1 MDKDKKN
8 SEEHKDN
15 SGLFYSIRPKLSL
28 NKFLFYFITLGA
40 LIVVYIQFSELQLIG
55 SLFARSNILWLIGI
69 IALAVFSNYAQ
80 ALNYQK
86 VLEIKGLKI
95 KSIELFPM
103 AFIVQFLNQALP
115 SAGLS
120 GQVFFVQYLK
130 KYGLSVAEGLSRAL
144 LEVMT
149 LYMAFGTFFVISSVL
164 IFSQDIVGKHPELLF
179 FIYVFL
185 FFAIIAVS
193 LFFILQSKKRSRLAK
208 WILNWLHRHFEKKK
222 KNAEKGEQVT
232 DHSKHVGTIFEQFKS
247 TFNIGELQKHPRP
260 FWLAYFWYNMVLFTQ
275 VVMLYFI
282 SFAIGYPISFSLA
295 FIVFSLVKFVSMIAF
310 VPGALGVF
318 EGGMTLILLSF
329 GVPASP
335 AFAMTLL
342 LRAFTFWF
350 PMPVGWI
357 LYRMYFHNLE
367 MENPYDELG
376 E

>member
-1 MDKDKKN
+1 M
-8 SEEHKDN
+8 
-15 SGLFYSIRPKLSL
+15 RPRLSL
-28 NKFLFYFITLGA
+28 KKFLFYFITLGA
-40 LIVVYIQFSELQLIG
+40 LIVIYIKFSELQLIG
-55 SLFARSNILWLIGI
+55 SLFARSNIFWLIGI

-86 VLEIKGLKI
+86 VIEIKGLKI
-95 KSIELFPM
+95 KSLELFPM

-144 LEVMT
+144 LEIMT
-149 LYMAFGTFFVISSVL
+149 LYMAFGTFFIISSVL
-164 IFSQDIVGKHPELLF
+164 MFSQDIVGSHPELQF
-179 FIYVFL
+179 FIYIFL
-185 FFAIIAVS
+185 FFALIAVS
-193 LFFILQSKKRSRLAK
+193 LFFILQSKKRSRLAR
-208 WILNWLHRHFEKKK
+208 WILDWLHRHFEKKK
-222 KNAEKGEQVT
+222 KSAERGEQVT
-232 DHSKHVGTIFEQFKS
+232 DHSKHVGTVFEQFKS
-247 TFNIGELQKHPRP
+247 TFNIGELRKRPGP

-275 VVMLYFI
+275 VVMFYFI
-282 SFAIGYPISFSLA
+282 SFAIGHPISFSLA
-295 FIVFSLVKFVSMIAF
+295 FIVFSLVKFVSMVAF
-310 VPGALGVF
+310 VPGAIGVF

-350 PMPVGWI
+350 PMPVGWM
-357 LYRMYFHNLE
+357 LYKIYFHNLE
-367 MENPYDELG
+367 MENPYDELA